1 MKKLAISTISL
12 LFLSA
17 VAAPVVTAQ
26 EEEMMEYQN
35 PSITP
40 DDAETRTD
48 AVNEGYDARTV
59 NYDDIYNSMYD
70 VRRTEAFS
78 LVTSAYRGEYE
89 DYGIPSYVQ
98 LANEYQSGEITAED
112 VIQAAI
118 EANQLSPRAIEDEA
132 YVNAVE
138 LQLDSLQ
145 SR

>member
-12 LFLSA
+12 LLLTGI
-17 VAAPVVTAQ
+17 AAPMVTAQ
-26 EEEMMEYQN
+26 EEEMMEFEN
-35 PSITP
+35 PTITP

-89 DYGIPSYVQ
+89 DYGIPSYAE

-112 VIQAAI
+112 VIKAAI
-118 EANQLSPRAIEDEA
+118 EANQLSPRAMEDEG